1 MQIHDLIQGSDAWHE
16 FRLTHRGASEA
27 AAMLGISKKVKR
39 TELLHMKHTGNAKE
53 FSDWVQENILDY
65 GHEVE
70 ALARPIVESAMADD
84 LYPVTCSEGLL
95 SASCDGLTMSERDGW
110 EHKQWN
116 AVLAAAV
123 AAQEL
128 PDEFMAQPQQCLLV
142 TGADR
147 WTFTVS
153 DGTEENMV
161 SMEILPDPVWFDRIR
176 AGWAQFAIDLAAY
189 VPAEVVAQAVGHTP
203 ESLPAL
209 RIEVTGMVTASNLA
223 QYKEHALAV
232 FAGINKVL
240 KTDQDFADA
249 DKIVK
254 WCGDVEDRL
263 VAAKQHALSQTESID
278 ALFRT
283 IDDISAE
290 ARRTRLELDKLVT
303 ARKLQ
308 VRTEIQQEG
317 VAAMAEHI
325 AALNARLGKPYMPVV
340 PVDFAGA
347 MKGKRSIDSIRD
359 AVNTTLANAKIAAS
373 ATADKIHANLT
384 TLRELASAHA
394 FLFADAAQIVLKAPE
409 DLTMLVKSR
418 IADHTATEEKKAEEL
433 RASIRKEEQE
443 KAEKVVSD
451 AKEAEDALVL
461 SFERASRRIEFD
473 SVPYIEK
480 ASRTYESTGGDW
492 ENDMRPHVVAAFLA
506 GRAYLKERLDT
517 ANQRTAEAATAIA
530 PVPAAQPSPAAPAI
544 THEDVVNVMMPP
556 AVRQAMAPSV
566 KPTTPPTMALGEISA
581 KLGFNV
587 TSVFLASLGFD
598 ATTVKAAK
606 LFHEADFPAICRA
619 LIEHIE
625 SVCELQAA

>member
-1 MQIHDLIQGSDAWHE
+1 MKTHDLIQGSPEWLAY
-16 FRLTHRGASEA
+16 RLEHDNASEIA
-27 AAMLGISKKVKR
+27 AVLGLSKTTTR
-39 TELLHMKHTGNAKE
+39 TELMNAKHTGLGKE
-53 FSDWVQENILDY
+53 FSEWVQRNVLDY

-70 ALARPIVESAMADD
+70 AKVRPLVEALLGDD
-84 LYPVTCSEGLL
+84 LYPVTCSNGRL
-95 SASCDGLTMSERDGW
+95 SASLDGLTMSE
-110 EHKQWN
+110 EVAFECKQWN
-116 AVLAAAV
+116 AEI
-123 AAQEL
+123 AAQVDSGVMPEQHMPQCQQILMVTSAKKLIFAVGDGTPENLLTIEVL
-128 PDEFMAQPQQCLLV
+128 PDQ
-142 TGADR
+142 T
-147 WTFTVS
+147 
-153 DGTEENMV
+153 
-161 SMEILPDPVWFDRIR
+161 WFDRIL
-176 AGWAQFAIDLAAY
+176 AGWAQFHEDQAAY

-317 VAAMAEHI
+317 VSAMAEHI
-325 AALNARLGKPYMPVV
+325 AALNARLGKPYMPPV

-373 ATADKIHANLT
+373 AVADRIQANLN
-384 TLRELASAHA
+384 TLRELAAAHA
-394 FLFADAAQIVLKAPE
+394 FLFADAAQIVLKAPD

-418 IADHTATEEKKAEEL
+418 ISEHQAAEEKKAEQL
-433 RASIRKEEQE
+433 RESIRKEEQD
-443 KAEKVVSD
+443 KL
-451 AKEAEDALVL
+451 AKEKEDKDAADLKAAEAAALVTH
-461 SFERASRRIEFD
+461 EAVVEIMMPATVIKAMNPAPARVQQAQVAIEN
-473 SVPYIEK
+473 VAVEAAPNPGKQILE
-480 ASRTYESTGGDW
+480 AMGIR
-492 ENDMRPHVVAAFLA
+492 VVDITSKEPATPPELKLGQMADRLGFTLTAAFLSEL
-506 GRAYLKERLDT
+506 GFE
-517 ANQRTAEAATAIA
+517 
-530 PVPAAQPSPAAPAI
+530 PAA
-544 THEDVVNVMMPP
+544 
-556 AVRQAMAPSV
+556 
-566 KPTTPPTMALGEISA
+566 
-581 KLGFNV
+581 
-587 TSVFLASLGFD
+587 
-598 ATTVKAAK
+598 TVKAAK
-606 LFHEADFPAICRA
+606 LYHESDFPLICAA
-619 LIEHIE
+619 LVKRIN
-625 SVCELQAA
+625 AACVLEAV